1 MDRYTL
7 MYIYIYIRSGRLNT
21 MLTVVVPSEMELG
34 DGLLHLSEEIVNGD
48 QRETLALFVMFWFS
62 TRKMCSLLM
71 SFILAFLMK
80 PNKTFFL
87 ETDYQKLKDAFCAF
101 PELEVWGK
109 HVLYFKNHLL
119 YWEILL
125 VSTPCMWIEWKKK
138 TVENHCLFLF

>member
-1 MDRYTL
+1 MDRYTP

-21 MLTVVVPSEMELG
+21 MLTVLVPSEMELG
-34 DGLLHLSEEIVNGD
+34 DGLLHLSKEIVNGD
-48 QRETLALFVMFWFS
+48 QRETLALVVMFRFS

-87 ETDYQKLKDAFCAF
+87 ETDYQKPKDAFCAF
-101 PELEVWGK
+101 PELEVWRK

-125 VSTPCMWIEWKKK
+125 VSTPCM
-138 TVENHCLFLF
+138 